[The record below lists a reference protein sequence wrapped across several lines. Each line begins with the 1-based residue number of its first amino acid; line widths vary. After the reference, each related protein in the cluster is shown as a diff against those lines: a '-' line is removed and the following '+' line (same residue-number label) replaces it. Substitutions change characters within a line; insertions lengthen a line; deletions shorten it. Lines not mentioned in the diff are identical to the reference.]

1 MKTYLVTGVNGYI
14 GSNLAFNLLKE
25 GNKVIGIGRQDI
37 SRLNVQNENFLYL
50 KSDLSNIEYLS
61 KIDKYEFNGVF
72 HLASQ
77 QPNSKNLTY
86 ENYYNANVLPV
97 IILLNYF
104 KNKKLDFF
112 LFTSTISVFGNNNS
126 EIINESTKPSP
137 SNFYGLTKYIAESI
151 IQIESINYD
160 SRLII
165 CRLQSVFGKND
176 GYGIVHTFYEALR
189 KNEDIEIFSNGN
201 ISRNLILLSDVIKV
215 LMKFSKEF
223 KKIND
228 FEIFN
233 IASNNS
239 MKTVE
244 IANLIKSHLQSNSII
259 KCVEKKYIFDWD
271 VFVSNKKLLS
281 FFNIELLSMEEAI
294 IKYLNDKNEL

>member
-25 GNKVIGIGRQDI
+25 GNKVIGIGRMETP
-37 SRLNVQNENFLYL
+37 RLNIQNENFIYL
-50 KSDLSNIEYLS
+50 QSDLCDIEYLT
-61 KIDKYEFNGVF
+61 KIDKYKFSGVF

-112 LFTSTISVFGNNNS
+112 LFTSTISVFGNNNG
-126 EIINESTKPSP
+126 EIINESTKPCP
-137 SNFYGLTKYIAESI
+137 SNYYGLTKYIAESL
-151 IQIESINYD
+151 IQIESSNYD

-165 CRLQSVFGKND
+165 CRLQSVFGEND

-189 KNEDIEIFSNGN
+189 KNEDIEIFSYGN

-215 LMKFSKEF
+215 LMKISKDF
-223 KKIND
+223 KKITY

-244 IANLIKSHLQSNSII
+244 IANLIKSQINSTSVI
-259 KCVEKKYIFDWD
+259 KCVEKKYMFDWD
-271 VFVSNKKLLS
+271 VFVSNKKLIN
-281 FFNIELLSMEEAI
+281 FFNIELLSMEDAI
-294 IKYLNDKNEL
+294 IRYLNHKNEI

>member
-1 MKTYLVTGVNGYI
+1 LKTYLVTGVNGYI